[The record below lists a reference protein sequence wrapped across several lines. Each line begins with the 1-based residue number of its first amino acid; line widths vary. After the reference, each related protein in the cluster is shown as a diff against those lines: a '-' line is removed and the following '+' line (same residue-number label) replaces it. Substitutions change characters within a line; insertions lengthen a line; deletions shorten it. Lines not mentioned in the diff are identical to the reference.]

1 MLRQFSSQHPTPLML
16 LCLKKIF
23 LMAKKLSMLKHQY
36 IIKYCLQSLWVCVL
50 SRVPFFAT
58 LWTLA
63 HQSPLSL
70 GFTRQEHWSGLPFPS
85 PMHEREKLL
94 PMLNSSLYE
103 AFLSYIWS
111 FKKKILILYSLMW
124 SRVETGWSRK
134 IMKTLQGRFIK
145 NLKTEERIEGRKKSV
160 DTTKPINYG

>member
-1 MLRQFSSQHPTPLML
+1 MNKTQSSMLRQFSSQHPTPLML

-70 GFTRQEHWSGLPFPS
+70 GFTRQEHWSGLLFPS
-85 PMHEREKLL
+85 LDL
-94 PMLNSSLYE
+94 PHPEIQPAPVTPPAL
-103 AFLSYIWS
+103 A
-111 FKKKILILYSLMW
+111 
-124 SRVETGWSRK
+124 
-134 IMKTLQGRFIK
+134 GRFFP
-145 NLKTEERIEGRKKSV
+145 TS
-160 DTTKPINYG
+160 TTCKAYYKVYFVFNHNSWFPRASLAAQ